1 MDRIV
6 FACLKHKANPLTN
19 VHASPPLSPEFG
31 DCADVR
37 RVFGFRESFTY
48 HLFKTGQIKGVLIP
62 GTGKKGGTGKRLFS
76 FASIRTLIA
85 NQQAKQAKSVP
96 KETPEA
102 RKPFLPRERRSS
114 IDDTMSHPTFPS
126 QPVKPVRAIRVAILA
141 EKYCCNWHNHVC
153 VGTEVDLPTGLQVQ

>member
-1 MDRIV
+1 MSKTQSEPSHKRPRI
-6 FACLKHKANPLTN
+6 
-19 VHASPPLSPEFG
+19 ASTVPEFG

-85 NQQAKQAKSVP
+85 NQQAKQAK
-96 KETPEA
+96 
-102 RKPFLPRERRSS
+102 
-114 IDDTMSHPTFPS
+114 
-126 QPVKPVRAIRVAILA
+126 
-141 EKYCCNWHNHVC
+141 
-153 VGTEVDLPTGLQVQ
+153 